1 MTTPDEPTEEPRD
14 VPGDDVPEPPEHD
27 ERGVGEEPC

>member
-1 MTTPDEPTEEPRD
+1 MSPEEPPTD

-27 ERGVGEEPC
+27 ERGVEEQPC